1 MKKTQIKDIVRNI
14 KANVVSWLA
23 VVIVVTITC
32 GVYCGV
38 FFYADELEKSAGE
51 FFEDT
56 NFEDLTVTVAGGVT
70 AEECRELTEVPGVQ
84 DIEGTYRLSG
94 ITLHMGG
101 QSHGAEMLALT
112 ERISVPEL
120 VDGSLPSEDSECAM
134 TADMM
139 ERFGVSLGDEVEVE
153 MTGGI
158 SLTLKVTGVIR
169 HPETYYQ
176 GESVYIF
183 APKSTFRQL
192 FGDDIFPTVLI
203 DASAEGTLLSD
214 EYFAD
219 AASVQSAVMDK
230 MEQISER
237 SVVTARMDHESF
249 MALRQIV
256 DILRKLSTV
265 FVVIFLVIGGI
276 VVFSTIT
283 VIIDG
288 QKQLIGFLKA
298 CGFRNSEIIRRYL
311 IYGESA
317 AVVGMLCTVGV
328 AFVLQLVIKNVLHGM
343 FCLEIGHFSFQM
355 GSYAILFTLEIVLT
369 GVISAAVTVAN
380 ASKYSAMELMHWN
393 AGAGRPRKSKK
404 SGSAGKAK
412 NGSAGKAK
420 NGALYSR
427 LIYRN
432 MRTDW
437 PRVGASVVIIAGCC
451 FMIGIGFT
459 LNSAFHSMTKNTHA
473 EVAHYDFECTL
484 TGPDAGGQNIDEL
497 EAAVLEGGA
506 DCVRVYKKQTVYR
519 FGNAE
524 EYITVV
530 AAPGNI
536 FQDYIHLI
544 GQDGNELLVP
554 DKGSVLIQNRIS
566 ERLGI
571 NEGDGLTLFDGSLK
585 AEPLRVS
592 GTARNY
598 IGRVMYLSEET
609 FLSVFGD
616 EAAPETLLVRLN
628 GADRESFVEKL
639 TGKFPELDISY
650 TDSMPSLFSGLTD
663 AFNALIFVLITLS
676 VIMSVFVLLNLV
688 NIFVSRRKN
697 ELIIMDINGFTYR
710 ERIGY
715 LLRETIATT
724 ALGLL
729 GGVLFGMAVTEPIV
743 RIIESPDTM
752 CVRAVNWKAWAVGVA
767 AEAAFALLIN
777 LYAYRGVK
785 HFDKGDLK

>member
-70 AEECRELTEVPGVQ
+70 AEECRELTEVSGVP
-84 DIEGTYRLSG
+84 DVEGTYRLSG

-134 TADMM
+134 TSDVM

-265 FVVIFLVIGGI
+265 FVVIFFVIGGI

-369 GVISAAVTVAN
+369 GVISAAVTVVN

-412 NGSAGKAK
+412 NG
-420 NGALYSR
+420 ALYSR

-437 PRVGASVVIIAGCC
+437 PRVGASVVIVAGCC

-536 FQDYIHLI
+536 YQDYIHLI

-628 GADRESFVEKL
+628 GADRESFVAKL

-715 LLRETIATT
+715 LLRETIATST
-724 ALGLL
+724 LGLL

>member
-1 MKKTQIKDIVRNI
+1 
-14 KANVVSWLA
+14 
-23 VVIVVTITC
+23 
-32 GVYCGV
+32 
-38 FFYADELEKSAGE
+38 
-51 FFEDT
+51 
-56 NFEDLTVTVAGGVT
+56 
-70 AEECRELTEVPGVQ
+70 
-84 DIEGTYRLSG
+84 
-94 ITLHMGG
+94 
-101 QSHGAEMLALT
+101 
-112 ERISVPEL
+112 
-120 VDGSLPSEDSECAM
+120 
-134 TADMM
+134 
-139 ERFGVSLGDEVEVE
+139 
-153 MTGGI
+153 
-158 SLTLKVTGVIR
+158 
-169 HPETYYQ
+169 
-176 GESVYIF
+176 
-183 APKSTFRQL
+183 
-192 FGDDIFPTVLI
+192 
-203 DASAEGTLLSD
+203 
-214 EYFAD
+214 
-219 AASVQSAVMDK
+219 
-230 MEQISER
+230 
-237 SVVTARMDHESF
+237 
-249 MALRQIV
+249 
-256 DILRKLSTV
+256 
-265 FVVIFLVIGGI
+265 
-276 VVFSTIT
+276 
-283 VIIDG
+283 
-288 QKQLIGFLKA
+288 
-298 CGFRNSEIIRRYL
+298 
-311 IYGESA
+311 
-317 AVVGMLCTVGV
+317 
-328 AFVLQLVIKNVLHGM
+328 
-343 FCLEIGHFSFQM
+343 
-355 GSYAILFTLEIVLT
+355 
-369 GVISAAVTVAN
+369 
-380 ASKYSAMELMHWN
+380 
-393 AGAGRPRKSKK
+393 
-404 SGSAGKAK
+404 
-412 NGSAGKAK
+412 
-420 NGALYSR
+420 
-427 LIYRN
+427 
-432 MRTDW
+432 
-437 PRVGASVVIIAGCC
+437 
-451 FMIGIGFT
+451 
-459 LNSAFHSMTKNTHA
+459 MTKNTHA